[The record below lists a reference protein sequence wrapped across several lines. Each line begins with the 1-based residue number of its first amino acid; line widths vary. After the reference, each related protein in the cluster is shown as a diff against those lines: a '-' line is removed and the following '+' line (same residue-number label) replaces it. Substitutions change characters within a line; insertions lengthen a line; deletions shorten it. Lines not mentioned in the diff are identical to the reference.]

1 MPSSQTAAPVNELA
15 ELKPTQLVPHK
26 NNIRKD
32 VGDVSTLADS
42 LAAQG
47 VIEPLQ
53 VVPNGKPDKYVI
65 LAGHRRQAAAKLAKL
80 KTVPCIVRH
89 DLTDNEPGQIA
100 VMIAEN
106 VERSDLSAVEEAHG
120 VQLLMD
126 LGLSAAAIA
135 TSTGM
140 STKRVRERVK
150 ITKLSDDTRAKLADH
165 AVTLADAVFIAD
177 HGKNEDD
184 LDDLERALGTNNW
197 AVTKQKVIDRV
208 ASRKREAKLLAD
220 IAKTG
225 LTVIDDDW
233 EAKRGKVSEISE
245 RLGCRRPELIE
256 RSQFGLRDW
265 TPNQAILDA
274 ALAATANAFVFISR
288 YTNAATAELRVY
300 AAPAP
305 ETVGSDSPRNA
316 PSETPHPAP
325 DSDEDDVDREDESEA
340 QRRAEYQKGIAAREA
355 RREAFAAATTVR
367 RDFIAGVIAG
377 GKLEHAQLAGQT
389 APTAGGWTEVNW
401 GYLLP
406 FLPIRNDHAG
416 HSLDD
421 DETYDVVTGWIDR
434 QTNPYVLCLALA
446 WVFLGDVDG
455 HLTKALNPSYLDSE
469 ELTAIDRY
477 ALLLETCGYTF
488 SDVELEGI
496 NAVRE
501 ALAQQQESDS
511 EDADG

>member
-197 AVTKQKVIDRV
+197 AVTKQKVLDRA
-208 ASRKREAKLLAD
+208 ASRKREQKLLAD

-225 LTVIDDDW
+225 LMVIDADW
-233 EAKRGKVSEISE
+233 AARRAKTTEIAE
-245 RLGCRRPELIE
+245 RLGCKRVELIE
-256 RSQFGLRDW
+256 SAALNLRDW
-265 TPNQAILDA
+265 VPPEPMLEK
-274 ALAATANAFVFISR
+274 ALAAPDNAFVFIER
-288 YTNAATAELRVY
+288 YTSAAMAELRVY
-300 AAPAP
+300 SAPAP
-305 ETVGSDSPRNA
+305 STVGSDSP
-316 PSETPHPAP
+316 PSTVTPNPGLG
-325 DSDEDDVDREDESEA
+325 DGDYQDDDAGDDDHGDAGPSPEEVARHE
-340 QRRAEYQKGIAAREA
+340 RLAA
-355 RREAFAAATTVR
+355 FDAATTVR
-367 RDFIAGVIAG
+367 REFIAGVIAG

-389 APTAGGWTEVNW
+389 APTAGDWQEISW

-406 FLPIRNDHAG
+406 FLEIAG
-416 HSLDD
+416 DVEQPLDSD
-421 DETYDVVTGWIDR
+421 ASSAAVAEWIDH

-446 WVFLGDVDG
+446 WVFLGNVDG
-455 HLTKALNPSYLDSE
+455 HLVRHLNPNYLDSE

-477 ALLLETCGYTF
+477 AVLLETCGYTF
-488 SDVELEGI
+488 SDIELEGI

-501 ALAQQQESDS
+501 ALVQEEPDT
-511 EDADG
+511 EDTAG

>member
-1 MPSSQTAAPVNELA
+1 MPSSQTATPVNELA

-80 KTVPCIVRH
+80 RSVPCIVRH
-89 DLTDNEPGQIA
+89 DLVDDEPGQIA

-106 VERSDLSAVEEAHG
+106 IERSDLSAVEEAHG

-177 HGKNEDD
+177 HGKDEED
-184 LDDLERALGTNNW
+184 LADLEQALGTNNW
-197 AVTKQKVIDRV
+197 AVTKQQVVDR
-208 ASRKREAKLLAD
+208 ARKRQQVAKLVKAIEAEGLK
-220 IAKTG
+220 IAGTQVDYPSMFA
-225 LTVIDDDW
+225 LD
-233 EAKRGKVSEISE
+233 REIE
-245 RLGCRRPELIE
+245 QRLGFARHLLVEQ
-256 RSQFGLRDW
+256 RSDW
-265 TPNQAILDA
+265 PP
-274 ALAATANAFVFISR
+274 
-288 YTNAATAELRVY
+288 TAELLAKAIENKDTSYVNINSSWTPPRATLYVY
-300 AAPAP
+300 TAPPA
-305 ETVGSDSPRNA
+305 ELASPDV
-316 PSETPHPAP
+316 STPPASVTP
-325 DSDEDDVDREDESEA
+325 PADDDDEDEPVGPPPEQIER
-340 QRRAEYQKGIAAREA
+340 QQ
-355 RREAFAAATTVR
+355 RREALDAATTVR
-367 RDFIAGVIAG
+367 RDFIASVIAG

-389 APTAGGWTEVNW
+389 APAAGDYIELGWGDV
-401 GYLLP
+401 LP
-406 FLPIRNDHAG
+406 FLPIRNEYVG
-416 HSLDD
+416 QSMSS
-421 DETYDVVTGWIDR
+421 DEMREVVTEWVDR
-434 QTNPYVLCLALA
+434 QTNPYVLCLTLA
-446 WVFLGDVDG
+446 WVFLTWIDG
-455 HLTKALNPSYLDSE
+455 HLVSTLNPNYLDAE
-469 ELTAIDRY
+469 ELRAVDRY
-477 ALLLETCGYTF
+477 ALLLETCGYVF
-488 SDVELEGI
+488 SDIELEGI

-501 ALAQQQESDS
+501 ALVQEEPDT

>member
-1 MPSSQTAAPVNELA
+1 MA

-225 LTVIDDDW
+225 LTVIDADW
-233 EAKRGKVSEISE
+233 EARRGKTDEIAE
-245 RLGCRRPELIE
+245 RLGCRRIELIE
-256 RSQFGLRDW
+256 SANLGLRDW
-265 TPNQAILDA
+265 TPASSLLDR
-274 ALAATANAFVFISR
+274 ALAAPENAFVFIER

-305 ETVGSDSPRNA
+305 ATVGSD
-316 PSETPHPAP
+316 TPPTTPTPAATP
-325 DSDEDDVDREDESEA
+325 NPATPADDDDEDEPVGPTPEQIER
-340 QRRAEYQKGIAAREA
+340 QQ
-355 RREAFAAATTVR
+355 RREALDAATTVR

-389 APTAGGWTEVNW
+389 APAAGDYIELGWGDV
-401 GYLLP
+401 LP
-406 FLPIRNDHAG
+406 FLPIRNEYVG
-416 HSLDD
+416 QSMSS
-421 DETYDVVTGWIDR
+421 DEMREVVTEWVDR
-434 QTNPYVLCLALA
+434 QTNPYVLCLTLA
-446 WVFLGDVDG
+446 WVFLTWIDG
-455 HLTKALNPSYLDSE
+455 HLVSTLNPNYLDAE
-469 ELTAIDRY
+469 ELRAVDRY
-477 ALLLETCGYTF
+477 ALLLETCGYVF
-488 SDVELEGI
+488 SDIELEGI

-501 ALAQQQESDS
+501 ALVQEEPDT